1 MTSRPTKRRN
11 RTIFLIAIASLAAA
25 AAVAYLADYLSLR
38 LGIPSRAQ
46 FDSVEVRR
54 FYAVKLKN
62 RQTSYM
68 FDDPKPTDCVNA
80 LFPHYGDNPCW
91 YTRRHT
97 TVRINIDSGPFGAW
111 IDTP

>member
-1 MTSRPTKRRN
+1 MKR
-11 RTIFLIAIASLAAA
+11 IMLITLASLAAIGGL
-25 AAVAYLADYLSLR
+25 AYLADYLSLR
-38 LGIPSRAQ
+38 LRIPSRTQ

-68 FDDPKPTDCVNA
+68 FDDPKPMDCVNG
-80 LFPHYGDNPCW
+80 LFPHSGDNPCW